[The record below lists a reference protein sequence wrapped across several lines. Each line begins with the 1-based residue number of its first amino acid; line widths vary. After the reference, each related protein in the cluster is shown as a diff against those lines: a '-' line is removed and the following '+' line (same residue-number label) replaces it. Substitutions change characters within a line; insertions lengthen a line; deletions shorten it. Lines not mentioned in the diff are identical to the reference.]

1 MSHVRFSEGRG
12 RVFLAA
18 AKDINPGGNGQ
29 SKRASREPTAAVSCD
44 LNYLQCKENVRSG
57 HVWYPSA
64 DVRGSLGQI
73 LVLQGVIDASALT
86 DALARQS
93 GRHPVASMLYT
104 LGYASER
111 QLCMALSAQ
120 TGWPGIVLDESVI
133 RLDVLEYV
141 SLEWSRIFSALVVYE
156 DAQTLVIAAARPE
169 DAVVPARELAASRGK
184 KAELRIAL
192 DITLARTIRVAFARW
207 KSGALVLAGP
217 EADRADPYV
226 ATVHADRE
234 GDDHRRAQRALAEEA
249 ARNIVA
255 DDELPSEETAVGGA
269 ASTGDWQSP
278 TSTTTTG
285 VDDLALADGTL
296 VITEALDRGE
306 APDTQTGHTG
316 RVRALV
322 VDPDPPNR
330 MQMVAQLEALGYECQ
345 AAATAAQAVEL
356 LGGLSFDLV
365 FADIATPELDGLRLC
380 RAIKRSRRLARCR
393 VIVTTSVL
401 DSGQVSDEE
410 LQRHGADGYLEKPLD
425 LRRLR
430 RLLRDLSTEERGDHE
445 ALLADA
451 LGRYHSGDI
460 DGAIGRL
467 RGALDIDLS
476 SPKLHFMLAN
486 MLQRASRWAEAVDEY
501 EAVVELQPA
510 YFPALTRLAYLY
522 FRQGLHARAIETWR
536 RALPVCDD
544 PALRRNIELFMR
556 KLVADMQ
563 KSDQG

>member
-1 MSHVRFSEGRG
+1 
-12 RVFLAA
+12 
-18 AKDINPGGNGQ
+18 
-29 SKRASREPTAAVSCD
+29 
-44 LNYLQCKENVRSG
+44 
-57 HVWYPSA
+57 
-64 DVRGSLGQI
+64 VRGSLGQI
-73 LVLQGVIDASALT
+73 LVLQGVIDASALS

-93 GRHPVASMLYT
+93 GRHPVASTLYT

-111 QLCMALSAQ
+111 QLCVALSAQ

-141 SLEWSRIFSALVVYE
+141 SLEWARIFSALVVYE
-156 DAQTLVIAAARPE
+156 DAHTLVIAAARPE
-169 DAVVPARELAASRGK
+169 DAIVPARELAASRGK
-184 KAELRIAL
+184 KLELRIAL
-192 DITLARTIRVAFARW
+192 DITLARTIRVAFAKW
-207 KSGALVLAGP
+207 KTGELVLAGP
-217 EADRADPYV
+217 EADRPGPYV

-234 GDDHRRAQRALAEEA
+234 DDDHRRAQRALAEEA

-255 DDELPSEETAVGGA
+255 DDELPSEETVAGA
-269 ASTGDWQSP
+269 SSTGDWQVP
-278 TSTTTTG
+278 TTTTTG
-285 VDDLALADGTL
+285 VDELMPEEGTL
-296 VITEALDRGE
+296 VIAAALDRGDE
-306 APDTQTGHTG
+306 PDTQNGHGG
-316 RVRALV
+316 RVRALI
-322 VDPDPPNR
+322 VDPDPSNR
-330 MQMVAQLEALGYECQ
+330 IQLVSQLEQLGYECQ
-345 AAATAAQAVEL
+345 AAATAAQALDL
-356 LGGLSFDLV
+356 LGGLFFDLV
-365 FADIATPELDGLRLC
+365 FADIATPELNGLRMC
-380 RAIKRSRRLARCR
+380 RAIKHSKRLARCR
-393 VIVTTSVL
+393 VIVTTSVV

-410 LQRHGADGYLEKPLD
+410 LARHGADGYLEKPLD
-425 LRRLR
+425 SRRLR

-451 LGRYHSGDI
+451 LGRYHAGDV

-467 RGALDIDLS
+467 RGALVGDPS

-522 FRQGLHARAIETWR
+522 FRQGLHARAVETWR

-563 KSDQG
+563 KSDAG

>member
-1 MSHVRFSEGRG
+1 M
-12 RVFLAA
+12 
-18 AKDINPGGNGQ
+18 
-29 SKRASREPTAAVSCD
+29 
-44 LNYLQCKENVRSG
+44 
-57 HVWYPSA
+57 
-64 DVRGSLGQI
+64 RGSLGQI
-73 LVLQGVIDASALT
+73 LVLQGVIDASALA
-86 DALARQS
+86 DALAHQS
-93 GRHPVASMLYT
+93 GRHPVASELYT

-141 SLEWSRIFSALVVYE
+141 SLEWAKVLSALVVYE

-169 DAVVPARELAASRGK
+169 DAIVPARELAAARDK
-184 KAELRIAL
+184 TIELRIAL
-192 DITLARTIRVAFARW
+192 DVTLARTIRVAFARW
-207 KSGALVLAGP
+207 KTGELFLVGA
-217 EADRADPYV
+217 EADRSGPYIAV
-226 ATVHADRE
+226 VHPDR
-234 GDDHRRAQRALAEEA
+234 DDDEHRRAQRALAEEA
-249 ARNIVA
+249 ARNIER
-255 DDELPSEETAVGGA
+255 DDELPSEESAG
-269 ASTGDWQSP
+269 ASTGDWQIA
-278 TSTTTTG
+278 TSTTTTTSG
-285 VDDLALADGTL
+285 VDDIDDHQERTG
-296 VITEALDRGE
+296 VIAAELDRGE
-306 APDTQTGHTG
+306 DPDTNTG

-330 MQMVAQLEALGYECQ
+330 IQMVAQLEELGYECQ
-345 AAATAAQAVEL
+345 AASTGEQALAL
-356 LGGLSFDLV
+356 LGGLYFELV
-365 FADIATPELDGLRLC
+365 FADIAMPELDGLRLC
-380 RAIKRSRRLARCR
+380 RAIKHSRRLSRCR
-393 VIVTTSVL
+393 VIVTTSVV
-401 DSGQVSDEE
+401 DSGQVPDEE

-425 LRRLR
+425 SRRLR

-445 ALLADA
+445 ALLAEA

-467 RGALDIDLS
+467 RGALVGDPS

-522 FRQGLHARAIETWR
+522 FRQGLHARAVETWR

-556 KLVADMQ
+556 KLVADMA
-563 KSDQG
+563 KSDSA